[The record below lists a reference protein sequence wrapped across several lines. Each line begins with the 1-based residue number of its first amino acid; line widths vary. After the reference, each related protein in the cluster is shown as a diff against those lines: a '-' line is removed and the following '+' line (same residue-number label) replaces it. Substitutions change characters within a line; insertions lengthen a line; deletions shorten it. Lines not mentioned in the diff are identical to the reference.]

1 MRLVTLAAAA
11 TALALGAQGTGAEE
25 GAVTI
30 GTGGETGVYY
40 VVGQSI
46 CRLVN
51 SGQAEHDL
59 KCRAPAT
66 DGSIANIRGIM
77 AGELDMGVVQSDIQH
92 DAGAGA
98 GAFAGERFEKERAV
112 FSIHSEPFTV
122 VARADSGIAAFGD
135 LKGKRVNVGDPGSGQ
150 RATMEVV
157 LKALGWT
164 MGDFGAVSELEPAAQ
179 AEALEE
185 NEVDAI
191 VYMVGHPNGS
201 IHEATVAETAR
212 LVPVAGPE
220 IDRLVADHPYY
231 AAAAIRG
238 GLYAGN
244 PDDVRTFGV
253 KATLV
258 ASADTPDEVV
268 YTVVKAVF
276 EKFDRFKGL
285 HPAFARLSEEEMISE
300 GLSAPLHPGAEKY
313 YKERGWM

>member
-1 MRLVTLAAAA
+1 MRLVKLAAAA
-11 TALALGAQGTGAEE
+11 TALVLGAQGAGAEE
-25 GAVTI
+25 RTVTI
-30 GTGGETGVYY
+30 GTGDETGVYY
-40 VVGQSI
+40 IVGQSI

-51 SGQAEHDL
+51 GGRAEHDL
-59 KCRAPAT
+59 KCLAPAT
-66 DGSIANIRGIM
+66 GGSLANVGGVRT
-77 AGELDMGVVQSDIQH
+77 GELDMGVVQSDIQYEAY
-92 DAGAGA
+92 AGE

-112 FSIHSEPFTV
+112 FSIHGEPFTV
-122 VARADSGIAAFGD
+122 VARADAGIAAFGD

-164 MGDFGAVSELEPAAQ
+164 MGDFAAVAELTPAAQ

-201 IHEATVAETAR
+201 IHEATVAETAL

-231 AAAAIRG
+231 ANATIRG

-253 KATLV
+253 KATLI

-268 YTVVKAVF
+268 YTVVKSVF
-276 EKFDRFKGL
+276 EKFERFKGL
-285 HPAFARLSEEEMISE
+285 HPAFARLREEDMISE
-300 GLSAPLHPGAEKY
+300 GLSVPLHPGAEKY